1 MHVNEHM
8 SLTASQRSYTI
19 CQIPLWEQAYESG
32 VIQFIRP
39 LAFSVSGRES
49 FRGLAIERQPGNARR
64 GTPERR
70 TGVE

>member
-1 MHVNEHM
+1 MHVNEQL

-39 LAFSVSGRES
+39 LAFSVSGHES
-49 FRGLAIERQPGNARR
+49 FGAR
-64 GTPERR
+64 GTKRR
-70 TGVE
+70 TRIPEGQASEAKLT